1 MLGFLRDRRRARLR
15 EAPFPEAWE
24 AVLASR
30 VPYFTVLPAVLQ
42 GELRGHIQIF
52 IAEKSFEGC
61 NGQMIDD
68 GVRVVIAA
76 HACVLQLNRPPDFYP
91 ALQSVLVYPEPFIAR
106 HHEEAED
113 GFVDEVEDV
122 QEGESWSTGAVIFS
136 WPDIETD
143 TRAFD
148 GRNVIFHEFAH
159 QLFDHGGIA
168 MPTRQAQGEWLRLL
182 ASHFEAHVQ
191 AVERR
196 RRTFLDPYG
205 AEDLAEFF
213 SVITETFFELP
224 HEFAEFHPELYVAL
238 ATLYR
243 QDPRSYFPAPP
254 KARPKRRG
262 GGKRGV

>member
-1 MLGFLRDRRRARLR
+1 MLGFFRDRRRARLR
-15 EAPFPEAWE
+15 EAPFPPSWQ
-24 AVLASR
+24 AVLEAQ
-30 VPYFTVLPAVLQ
+30 VPYYAVLPAALQ
-42 GELRGHIQIF
+42 EQLRGHIRIF

-61 NGQMIDD
+61 NGQRIDD
-68 GVRVVIAA
+68 RVRVVIAA
-76 HACVLQLNRPPDFYP
+76 HACILQLNRPPDFYP

-113 GFVDEVEDV
+113 GLVDEVEDV

-168 MPTRQAQGEWLRLL
+168 MPTRQAQQDWLHLL
-182 ASHFEAHVQ
+182 ETQFEAHVQ
-191 AVERR
+191 AVERHK
-196 RRTFLDPYG
+196 RTFLDPYG

-224 HEFAEFHPELYVAL
+224 HEFAGVHPALYEAL
-238 ATLYR
+238 AMLY
-243 QDPRSYFPAPP
+243 QQNPRDYFPVPPAPQ
-254 KARPKRRG
+254 
-262 GGKRGV
+262 GKRKR